1 MNDPAIRSRKT
12 PPPESIETIWR
23 EQRSYLLSVAFRMLG
38 NIGDAEDVVQ
48 DAFARLLGCEIDDI
62 DDIRGWLV
70 VVVSR
75 LCLDHLGSARVRRE
89 SQQPNDTIVGLQG
102 ARAPDPADRVTLD
115 DTIRVALLVVLQE
128 LSPAERTVFVLHDVF
143 QFPFGTVA
151 DIVGRT
157 PAACRQLALRARRH
171 IEDTSDG
178 DSRFRV
184 EPAAERRI
192 AEEFV
197 FACGSGEVARLMA
210 LLDPDVVGHADLGVG
225 VESRRPVKG
234 RDLVGANL
242 LRFFGGP
249 DVVLVTQPINGRPG
263 ALAFRD
269 RKLVAILAFKTQS
282 GLINDVHAIGE
293 PRLLAA
299 VASQFATP
307 RRPPATRG

>member
-1 MNDPAIRSRKT
+1 MDEPATTSRNA
-12 PPPESIETIWR
+12 PPSASIEMIWR
-23 EQRSYLLSVAFRMLG
+23 EQRPYLLSVAFRMLG

-48 DAFARLLGCEIDDI
+48 DALTRLLGFDLDDI

-89 SQQPNDTIVGLQG
+89 SQQPNDSIATLQA

-115 DTIRVALLVVLQE
+115 DTVRVALLVVLQE

-143 QFPFGTVA
+143 QYPFGTVA
-151 DIVGRT
+151 EIVGRS

-171 IEDTSDG
+171 VEDSPDA

-184 EPAAERRI
+184 EPAAERSV
-192 AEEFV
+192 AQEFV
-197 FACGSGEVARLMA
+197 AACSSGEVARLME
-210 LLDPDVVGHADLGVG
+210 LLDPDVVGHADLGPGVG
-225 VESRRPVKG
+225 AGRPVKG
-234 RDLVGANL
+234 RDRVGANL

-249 DVVLVTQPINGRPG
+249 DVVLVTQPVNGRPG

-269 RKLVAILAFKTQS
+269 RELVAILSFTTRA

-293 PRLLAA
+293 PRLLAF
-299 VASQFATP
+299 VASQFARSERTP
-307 RRPPATRG
+307 SPEA

>member
-1 MNDPAIRSRKT
+1 MDDPAIRSRKT
-12 PPPESIETIWR
+12 PPPESIEMIWR
-23 EQRSYLLSVAFRMLG
+23 EQRPYLLGVAFRMLG

-48 DAFARLLGCEIDDI
+48 DAFARLLRFDI
-62 DDIRGWLV
+62 ADIEDIRGWLV

-89 SQQPNDTIVGLQG
+89 SQQPNHTIAGLPG

-115 DTIRVALLVVLQE
+115 DSIRVALLVVLQE
-128 LSPAERTVFVLHDVF
+128 LSPAERTAFVLHDVF

-151 DIVGRT
+151 EIVGRS

-171 IEDTSDG
+171 IENSSDG
-178 DSRFRV
+178 DTRFRV
-184 EPAAERRI
+184 EPAAERSI

-197 FACGSGEVARLMA
+197 VACGSGDVSRLMA
-210 LLDPDVVGHADLGVG
+210 LLDPDVVGHADLGAGVG
-225 VESRRPVKG
+225 SRRPVKG
-234 RDLVGANL
+234 RQLVGANL

-249 DVVLVTQPINGRPG
+249 AVVLVTQPINGRPG

-282 GLINDVHAIGE
+282 GLIHDVHAIGE
-293 PRLLAA
+293 PRLLAS
-299 VASQFATP
+299 VAQQFAAP
-307 RRPPATRG
+307 SRPPATGE